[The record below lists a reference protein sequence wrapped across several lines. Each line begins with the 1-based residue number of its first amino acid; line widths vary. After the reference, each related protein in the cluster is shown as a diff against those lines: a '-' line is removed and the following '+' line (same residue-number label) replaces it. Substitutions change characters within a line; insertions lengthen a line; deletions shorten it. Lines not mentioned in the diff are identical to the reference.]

1 MRITIAPKLYIGFLF
16 VIFLNVFFMVIV
28 SKIENV
34 NSSSKILKYQNEIK
48 NHLLTLRALHGA
60 QGTSIISFERIGRT
74 ESVQRFKEVDN
85 RINLVFDSIE
95 LKIDSVNRIDSS
107 IVVENR
113 FAPPNIALSTLRLN
127 NEDLK
132 LFNGLYSNMF
142 DSIVVNHSS
151 TQNAL
156 KIPIWRNVIDDSDM
170 KFSSKLDESVNLI
183 DEQTNIRIK
192 EIEAR
197 VANVK
202 QMTLYIISGVTIF
215 ALIFG
220 LFFSRAITNALRKLK
235 ESASTI
241 GRGDFNFDPS
251 GYSNDEIGDL
261 ANAFFQMSVDLKN
274 VQEELIQSKR
284 LAAIGEVVASVN
296 HEINNPLM
304 IISGNAQ
311 FLEMMMERYPDELRE
326 RVRTILEETERIS
339 RVTKK
344 LREIKN
350 PVVEDYTSSGEQM
363 INLDKSSK

>member
-34 NSSSKILKYQNEIK
+34 NSSSKILKYSNEIK
-48 NHLLTLRALHGA
+48 NHLLTIRGLHGA

-74 ESVQRFKEVDN
+74 ESVQRFKDVDV
-85 RINLVFDSIE
+85 RINLVFDSTKA
-95 LKIDSVNRIDSS
+95 KIDSVNRIDSS

-113 FAPPNIALSTLRLN
+113 FDPPNIALATLKSN
-127 NEDLK
+127 IENLK
-132 LFNGLYSNMF
+132 LFNGIYSNMF
-142 DSIVVNHSS
+142 DSIVANHSNA
-151 TQNAL
+151 QNSL
-156 KIPIWRNVIDDSDM
+156 KIPIWRNVIDDGDR
-170 KFSSKLDESVNLI
+170 KFSSLLDESVNLI

-192 EIEAR
+192 EIEDR

-202 QMTLYIISGVTIF
+202 EMTLYIISGVTIF

-220 LFFSRAITNALRKLK
+220 LFFSRAITNALRRLK

>member
-1 MRITIAPKLYIGFLF
+1 
-16 VIFLNVFFMVIV
+16 MVIV

-34 NSSSKILKYQNEIK
+34 NSSSKILKYSNEIK
-48 NHLLTLRALHGA
+48 NHLLTIRGLHGA

-74 ESVQRFKEVDN
+74 ESVQRFKDVDV
-85 RINLVFDSIE
+85 RINLVFDSTKA
-95 LKIDSVNRIDSS
+95 KIDSVNRIDSS

-113 FAPPNIALSTLRLN
+113 FDPPNIALATLKSN
-127 NEDLK
+127 IENLK
-132 LFNGLYSNMF
+132 LFNGIYSNMF
-142 DSIVVNHSS
+142 DSIVANHSNA
-151 TQNAL
+151 QNSL
-156 KIPIWRNVIDDSDM
+156 KIPIWRNVIDDGDR
-170 KFSSKLDESVNLI
+170 KFSSLLDESVNLI

-192 EIEAR
+192 EIEDR

-202 QMTLYIISGVTIF
+202 EMTLYIISGVTIF

-220 LFFSRAITNALRKLK
+220 LFFSRAITNALRRLK